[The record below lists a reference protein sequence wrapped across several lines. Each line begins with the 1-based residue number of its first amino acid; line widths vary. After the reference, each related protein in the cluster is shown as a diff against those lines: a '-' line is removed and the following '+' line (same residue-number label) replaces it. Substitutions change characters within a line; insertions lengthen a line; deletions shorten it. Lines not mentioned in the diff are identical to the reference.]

1 MKIQHYAQ
9 VLISLLVLSII
20 PLMAQEGTEE
30 APPHWDY
37 EDVEA
42 WGELAE
48 DFAVCGEGMA
58 QSPIDITGATELNL
72 SDIAF
77 NYADTALQILNNGH
91 TIQVNTDSGNSIL
104 YNGIRYDL
112 LQFHFHHPSE
122 HTVDGVAA
130 PMEVHFVHRDPNT
143 GNLAVVG
150 VMLVEGEANAAL
162 APVFDN
168 LTTASSEAA
177 PISNID
183 LNSLLPAGRSFT
195 TYNGSLTTPPCNE
208 IVRWLVLD
216 EPLALSAEQ
225 IAAFAA
231 LFEMNARP
239 VQPLNGRDL
248 LGDNG

>member
-1 MKIQHYAQ
+1 MKKY
-9 VLISLLVLSII
+9 LSILI
-20 PLMAQEGTEE
+20 LILLGILPIVAQEATEE

-37 EDVEA
+37 EDTGD
-42 WGELAE
+42 WGSLGDE
-48 DFAVCGEGMA
+48 FAICGTGMA
-58 QSPIDITGATELNL
+58 QSPIDITGETELNL

-77 NYADTALQILNNGH
+77 SYGDTALNILNNGH
-91 TIQVNTDSGNSIL
+91 TIQVNADAGNSIL

-122 HTVDGVAA
+122 HTVDGLAA

-143 GNLAVVG
+143 GNLAVVA
-150 VMLVEGEANAAL
+150 VMLVEGEANAAY

-168 LTTASSEAA
+168 LTTATSEAA

-183 LNSLLPAGRSFT
+183 LSSLLPESRQFT
-195 TYNGSLTTPPCNE
+195 TYNGSLTTPPCSE

-225 IAAFAA
+225 IAAFGA

-239 VQPLNGRDL
+239 VQPLNGRDV

>member
-1 MKIQHYAQ
+1 MRKYLTIT
-9 VLISLLVLSII
+9 ILLLLGMLPII
-20 PLMAQEGTEE
+20 AQEATEE

-37 EDVEA
+37 EEVGE

-48 DFAVCGEGMA
+48 AYAVCGEGMA
-58 QSPIDITGATELNL
+58 QSPVDITGETELNL

-77 NYADTALQILNNGH
+77 TYADTALNILNNGH
-91 TIQVNTDSGNSIL
+91 TIQVNTDAGNSIL

-150 VMLVEGEANAAL
+150 VMLIEGEANAAF

-168 LTTASSEAA
+168 LTTATSDPA

-183 LNSLLPAGRSFT
+183 LNSLLPAGHQFT

-216 EPLALSAEQ
+216 EAVSLSTEQ

-231 LFEMNARP
+231 IFEMNARP